1 MRRTRRSAES
11 APAKEG
17 KKKRARFAAKAEEV
31 HGFTKDEKIGSEL
44 DKIFSGADSAVAVT
58 KTKVPGTPKVLRKA
72 PSVVEEELKWDVNE
86 DYSSAFALDGL
97 GDKTVKVTK
106 DTRDLSIAELRA
118 ELKSRD
124 LATDGGR
131 EALLARLEAAL
142 TSEQE
147 SPKGKR
153 KAAPKA
159 TSGSPQKAAAKK
171 ETKEEAKTEPKKP
184 KAKPAAAAA
193 VKRDAEAKH
202 ESPAKKQRKSPA
214 KAEGKAE
221 ADKPQRAS
229 PVKPAPKATTSA
241 SPKKAAAKASPA
253 KAVAKKG
260 APAAAKRKAKR
271 RSG

>member
-11 APAKEG
+11 APAKES

-31 HGFTKDEKIGSEL
+31 HGFSKDEKIGSEL
-44 DKIFSGADSAVAVT
+44 DKIFSGADSAAAVT

-72 PSVVEEELKWDVNE
+72 PSVVEEELKWDANE
-86 DYSSAFALDGL
+86 DYSSAFALNGL

-118 ELKSRD
+118 ELKSRS

-131 EALLARLEAAL
+131 EALLVRLEEAL

-147 SPKGKR
+147 SSPKGKR
-153 KAAPKA
+153 KAATKA
-159 TSGSPQKAAAKK
+159 ESKPKK
-171 ETKEEAKTEPKKP
+171 EAKEDAKPEPKK
-184 KAKPAAAAA
+184 AKPAAAA
-193 VKRDAEAKH
+193 VKRDAEATAADAKH
-202 ESPAKKQRKSPA
+202 EAPAKKQRKSPA
-214 KAEGKAE
+214 KVAAKETATPK
-221 ADKPQRAS
+221 RAS
-229 PVKPAPKATTSA
+229 PAKPAPKPTSP
-241 SPKKAAAKASPA
+241 SAAKASPA
-253 KAVAKKG
+253 KAVAKKA